1 MALMLR
7 VGSAHWL
14 DDGQLERLIQLLSRS
29 GRVFDELAFFTAST
43 HAPLPIAKAKARLS
57 RLKGVM
63 ERVRRELDVR
73 AGVNVLTTMGHHE
86 ENLEESLDQDW
97 QRVVGES
104 GRICRGTYCPLDE
117 HLREYV
123 RELYIQAALSSPDF
137 IWIDDDVRLA
147 GHGAARYTCFCDQC
161 LSRFSEEVG
170 RPFAREQL
178 VRALSKDFSLRR
190 RWLEHNRR
198 IIQELLSIIR
208 RAVDSVDPSI
218 EVGFMTGDRFYEGYD
233 FSHWAEAISGDSP
246 ARWRPGGGFYWD
258 DVPMGLVEKA
268 HDVGRQVASLP
279 VWVETIQSE
288 LESFPHH
295 MLKKSIHTVV
305 VESVA
310 HLAAGATG
318 IAFNILTQHAEPLEQ
333 YRPLLEEIRNARR
346 VFLPLGELGRQPA
359 RGIFPAWN
367 RDLFLVNGSSGNWF
381 GPPNVLSILRRQYVL
396 GEVGLP
402 MCYDMESA
410 SVVTLSGSIPESL
423 SDDDLEQILRKGVY
437 MDAEAC
443 KAICKRGFSDLVGV
457 EVGAE
462 YSKDT
467 IEIFTGHE
475 LNGNYAS
482 RKRDCRQS
490 FWPEPAY
497 TLNSVENRVSIVS
510 RLTNYRGDDL
520 GPCLSIYENR
530 LGGRVAVSG
539 YYPWFLIHSD
549 SKTYQLKSL
558 FLWLGGNRLPIV
570 VDSFAKIV
578 AWARG
583 RRDDCCSYVLVNAS
597 LDRAEKVEVSVRS
610 PSPAITLVT
619 MNGDWQQL
627 ELDTHPDNF
636 LYRRLVI
643 PKIEP
648 WGACLLLQS

>member
-1 MALMLR
+1 MLR

-14 DDGQLERLIQLLSRS
+14 DDAQFESLVQFLSRS
-29 GRVFDELAFFTAST
+29 GGVFDELAFFTAST
-43 HAPLPIAKAKARLS
+43 HAPLPISEAKTRLS
-57 RLKGVM
+57 RLRGVM
-63 ERVRRELDVR
+63 QRVRRELDVR
-73 AGVNVLTTMGHHE
+73 AGVNVLATMGHHE

-97 QRVVGES
+97 QRVVDES
-104 GRICRGTYCPLDE
+104 GQTCRGTYCPLDE
-117 HLREYV
+117 RFRGYV
-123 RELYIQAALSSPDF
+123 RELYIHAALSRPDF

-147 GHGAARYTCFCDQC
+147 GHGAAHYTCFCDRC
-161 LSRFSEEVG
+161 VSRFSEEVG
-170 RPFAREQL
+170 RSFTRQQL

-198 IIQELLSIIR
+198 VIHELLSLIR
-208 RAVDSVDPSI
+208 RAVDTVDPGI
-218 EVGFMTGDRFYEGYD
+218 EIGFMTGDRFYEGYD
-233 FSHWAEAISGDSP
+233 FSRWAEAISGDSP

-288 LESFPHH
+288 LENFPYH

-318 IAFNILTQHAEPLEQ
+318 IAFNILTQHTEPLDQ
-333 YRPLLEEIRNARR
+333 YKPLLEAIHTARP
-346 VFLPLGELGRQPA
+346 VFLALGELGRQPP

-367 RDLFLVNGSSGNWF
+367 KDLFLANGTSENWF
-381 GPPNVLSILRRQYVL
+381 GPPNVLSLLRRQYVL
-396 GEVGLP
+396 GEIGLP
-402 MCYDMESA
+402 MCYDAESA
-410 SVVTLSGSIPESL
+410 SVITLSGGIPDSL
-423 SDDDLEQILRKGVY
+423 SDEYLEKILRKGVY
-437 MDAEAC
+437 MDAHAC
-443 KAICKRGFSDLVGV
+443 RAICERGFSDLVGV
-457 EVGAE
+457 EVAAE
-462 YSKDT
+462 YSEDA
-467 IEIFTGHE
+467 IEVFTNHE
-475 LNGNYAS
+475 LNGKHAS

-490 FWPEPAY
+490 FWPETAY
-497 TLNSVENRVSIVS
+497 TLNAVEDGVSAVS

-558 FLWLGGNRLPIV
+558 FLWLSGNRLPIV

-610 PSPAITLVT
+610 PSPAVTLVT
-619 MNGDWQQL
+619 MNGDRQQL
-627 ELDTHPDNF
+627 ELDTHPDSF

-643 PKIEP
+643 PEIEP
-648 WGACLLLQS
+648 WGACFLLQP